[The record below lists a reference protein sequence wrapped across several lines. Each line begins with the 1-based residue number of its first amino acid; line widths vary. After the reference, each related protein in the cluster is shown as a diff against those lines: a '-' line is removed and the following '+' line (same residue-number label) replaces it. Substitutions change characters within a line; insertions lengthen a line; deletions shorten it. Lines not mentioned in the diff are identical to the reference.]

1 MGPNPQTSKTKEM
14 GATDCLNAPGPEAAI
29 TAVPLQKRVS
39 GPYCTNSGTHAHP
52 ILSPPTQGGG
62 LAGAA
67 VVSGMLTVRKD
78 GQQTIQI

>member
-1 MGPNPQTSKTKEM
+1 M

-29 TAVPLQKRVS
+29 TAVSLQKRVS
-39 GPYCTNSGTHAHP
+39 GPYCTSSGTHAHYIP
-52 ILSPPTQGGG
+52 QGGG

-67 VVSGMLTVRKD
+67 MVSGMLTVRKD